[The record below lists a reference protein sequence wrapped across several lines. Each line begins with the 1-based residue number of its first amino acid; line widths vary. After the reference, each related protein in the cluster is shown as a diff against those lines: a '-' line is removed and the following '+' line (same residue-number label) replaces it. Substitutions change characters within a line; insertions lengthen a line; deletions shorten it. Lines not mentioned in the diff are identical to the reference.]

1 MATRS
6 DGTSKLD
13 TLTDVTILCLVIL
26 FLFSYF
32 RPEYLF
38 SLTTTTGGDTGS
50 HYATAQ
56 YMRDVLLPQG
66 RISGWMMGNYAG
78 FPLFQF
84 YFPLPFV
91 LMALL
96 SYAIPLQIAF
106 KLITILGVVALPLC
120 CYAALRL
127 MDQRSPV
134 PAAGAILSLCFLF
147 MEANSMWGG
156 NILST
161 LAGEFAYGIGMS
173 LAVLMTGTLYRGI
186 RDGRYLILNGV
197 LLFLTGFSHGYALL
211 FAVAMSTF
219 FLFDRASFLKNG
231 IYLFAVYAVG
241 FLLLGFWLIPLMAH
255 MEYTTAYADRWRI
268 KSLLE
273 IFPPILWPA
282 MFLGAAGLG
291 MAGFRFTRAPDAM
304 RRLAGAGKPAAFFA
318 YVILL
323 CWACYLI
330 APWIGV
336 VDIRFLPFMQL
347 FLMLGGAMG
356 LGVLT
361 EQLKQKWVVPLLLLV
376 CVLPFVSHLEKKAS
390 AWIPWNYNGFETK
403 GLWPAFSEVNRYL
416 EGSVGDPRVVYEH
429 SPLHNEAGTT
439 RAFESLPFF
448 SGRSTLEGLYMQSS
462 ISSPFVF
469 YIQSEIS
476 KESSRPFPQ
485 YRYSSVNLAAGIEH
499 LTLFNVRDYI
509 VVSPEIREIIRKFPE
524 FTLKKGIPPYFIYEL
539 TKNENRYVVPLEFEP
554 VRYDGD
560 DWKGSFFEWFRTYG
574 ENKSVHLVFD
584 PGTGA
589 GGSRFKA
596 AVAPFPPVPSDD
608 RTGGG
613 RTVVALPRIPVGRT
627 CSVMEEIRDE
637 EILITTSDPGVPL
650 LIKVSYHPNWKVEG
664 ADGIYLASPSFMLI
678 YPNRTDVRLYY
689 GKTGWDYAGYAATGA
704 GIVIVLVTG
713 WAGIRRRKVSEQK
726 MIG

>member
-1 MATRS
+1 
-6 DGTSKLD
+6 
-13 TLTDVTILCLVIL
+13 
-26 FLFSYF
+26 
-32 RPEYLF
+32 
-38 SLTTTTGGDTGS
+38 
-50 HYATAQ
+50 
-56 YMRDVLLPQG
+56 
-66 RISGWMMGNYAG
+66 AG

-106 KLITILGVVALPLC
+106 KLITILGVGALPLC
-120 CYAALRL
+120 CYASLRL
-127 MDQRSPV
+127 MDQRFPV

-173 LAVLMTGTLYRGI
+173 LAVLWTGTLYRGI
-186 RDGRYLILNGV
+186 RDGRYLILNGA

-231 IYLFAVYAVG
+231 IYLFAVHAVG
-241 FLLLGFWLIPLMAH
+241 FLLLGFWLVPLMAH

-273 IFPPILWPA
+273 IFPPILWPS
-282 MFLGAAGLG
+282 MFLAAAGLG
-291 MAGFRFTRAPDAM
+291 MGVLRFTHTPDAIQGP
-304 RRLAGAGKPAAFFA
+304 AETGKPAALCA

-330 APWIGV
+330 APRIGV
-336 VDIRFLPFMQL
+336 VDIRFLPFMQV
-347 FLMLGGAMG
+347 FLMLAGAMG

-361 EQLKQKWVVPLLLLV
+361 ERLKQKWVVPLILLMG
-376 CVLPFVSHLEKKAS
+376 VLPFVSHLEKKAS
-390 AWIPWNYNGFETK
+390 VWIPWNYNGFETK
-403 GLWPAFSEVNRYL
+403 GLWPAFREVNRYL

-476 KESSRPFPQ
+476 KESSRPLPQ
-485 YRYSSVNLAAGIEH
+485 YRYSPVNLATGVEH
-499 LTLFNVRDYI
+499 LKLFNVRDYI
-509 VVSPEIREIIRKFPE
+509 VVSPELREKIEKFPE

-539 TKNENRYVVPLEFEP
+539 TTNGNRYVVPLEFDP

-560 DWKGSFFEWFRTYG
+560 DWKESFFEWFRTYG
-574 ENKSVHLVFD
+574 ENKGVHLVFD

-589 GGSRFKA
+589 GGSRFTA
-596 AVAPFPPVPSDD
+596 AVSSFPPVSRAA

-613 RTVVALPRIPVGRT
+613 RTEKALPRIPAGRN
-627 CSVMEEIRDE
+627 CSVTEDVRNE
-637 EILITTSDPGVPL
+637 EILIRTSDPGVPL

-689 GKTGWDYAGYAATGA
+689 GKTVWDYAGYAATGA

-713 WAGIRRRKVSEQK
+713 WAGIRRRKVSGRCRDGR
-726 MIG
+726 I

>member
-1 MATRS
+1 MATQS

-56 YMRDVLLPQG
+56 HMRDVLIPQG
-66 RISGWMMGNYAG
+66 RISGWIMGNYAG

-96 SYAIPLQIAF
+96 SYVIPLQIAF
-106 KLITILGVVALPLC
+106 KLITILGVVTLPLC
-120 CYAALRL
+120 CYASLCL
-127 MDQRSPV
+127 MDQRAPV

-173 LAVLMTGTLYRGI
+173 LAVLFTGTLYRGI

-211 FAVAMSTF
+211 FAVALSTF
-219 FLFDRASFLKNG
+219 FLFDRVSFLKNG
-231 IYLFAVYAVG
+231 IYLFTVHALG
-241 FLLLGFWLIPLMAH
+241 FLLLGFWLIPLIAH

-282 MFLGAAGLG
+282 MFFAAAGLG
-291 MAGFRFTRAPDAM
+291 MAGLRFTHAPDAV
-304 RRLAGAGKPAAFFA
+304 RRLAGAGKPAALFA

-323 CWACYLI
+323 CWACYCA

-347 FLMLGGAMG
+347 FLMLGGAMS

-361 EQLKQKWVVPLLLLV
+361 ERLKQKWMMPLLLLV

-416 EGSVGDPRVVYEH
+416 EGSVSDPRVVYEH

-485 YRYSSVNLAAGIEH
+485 YRYSPVNLAAGVEH
-499 LTLFNVRDYI
+499 LKLFNVRDYI
-509 VVSPEIREIIRKFPE
+509 VVSSTIKEMIREFPE
-524 FTLKKGIPPYFIYEL
+524 FTLKRGIPPYFIYEL
-539 TKNENRYVVPLEFEP
+539 TTNENRYVVPLQFEP
-554 VRYDGD
+554 VLCDAD
-560 DWKGSFFEWFRTYG
+560 DWKGSSFRWFQSYG
-574 ENKSVHLVFD
+574 KHRGVHLVFD
-584 PGTGA
+584 PEGKTDR
-589 GGSRFKA
+589 SRFKA
-596 AVAPFPPVPSDD
+596 AVSAFPPPLSDAVFD
-608 RTGGG
+608 KAGVSGS
-613 RTVVALPRIPVGRT
+613 LPRIPVGRT
-627 CSVMEEIRDE
+627 CSVTEEVRGE

-650 LIKVSYHPNWKVEG
+650 LIKMSYHPNWKVEG
-664 ADGIYLASPSFMLI
+664 ANGIYLASPSFMMI
-678 YPNRTDVRLYY
+678 YPNRNDVRLYY
-689 GKTGWDYAGYAATGA
+689 GKTLWDYAGYAATGA
-704 GIVIVLVTG
+704 GIVIVLVMG
-713 WAGIRRRKVSEQK
+713 WAGIRRRKVSEQYRTN
-726 MIG
+726 